1 MTVYCYPLFAINI
14 LNIYLFIFFI
24 LFRFLIFESCTAEF
38 RKAKLEIRF
47 PFWYGDKSVLGRFI
61 VAFFD

>member
-38 RKAKLEIRF
+38 RRAKLEIRF
-47 PFWYGDKSVLGRFI
+47 PFWLWGQISLRQVHSYVF
-61 VAFFD
+61 